1 MLLIEVI
8 KLILENYIP
17 LYYDVIFKSIFI
29 NKEYEKILKALLEKY
44 LKIEIKHLRILN
56 AELPVKRVK
65 EQKKNVDLLIEIN
78 VSAIP

>member
-29 NKEYEKILKALLEKY
+29 NKEYENILKALLEKY